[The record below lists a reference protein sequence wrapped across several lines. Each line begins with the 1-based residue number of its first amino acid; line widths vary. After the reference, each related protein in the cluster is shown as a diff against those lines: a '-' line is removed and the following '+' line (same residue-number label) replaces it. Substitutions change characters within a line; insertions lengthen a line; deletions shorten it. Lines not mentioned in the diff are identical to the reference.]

1 MHKGTDKGSFYNE
14 RFLRGMP
21 FLSKKLKRVGGAKVE
36 VDATINNE
44 PDLHQISR
52 MYPPPLEVRK
62 DTSDYIVLSIIN
74 RSIQEHGP
82 KAKMPFIEL
91 PASNDSQQQSSKTS
105 SEANEDDRKVAADA
119 AAALPPPPRPP
130 SSTIDTVSSS
140 LSSSNDPLI
149 GLRQQ
154 LEINQCHIENL
165 LLQNQQLA
173 IQLQYQLLQIANTA
187 QSVQQN
193 QVNYPTQANNMPNMP
208 VVMFPDLPPM
218 PNTSTSHQDEEL
230 VASKQEPH
238 GPSGG
243 S

>member
-44 PDLHQISR
+44 PDLLTISD
-52 MYPPPLEVRK
+52 MYPPPLEVPK

-82 KAKMPFIEL
+82 KAKMPFIKL
-91 PASNDSQQQSSKTS
+91 PASNDSQHQSSKT
-105 SEANEDDRKVAADA
+105 SEANEDDRKVAAE
-119 AAALPPPPRPP
+119 ALPPPPRPP
-130 SSTIDTVSSS
+130 SSTIDTVSSL

-154 LEINQCHIENL
+154 LEINQYHIENL
-165 LLQNQQLA
+165 LRQNQQLA
-173 IQLQYQLLQIANTA
+173 IQLQYQVLQIANTT

-193 QVNYPTQANNMPNMP
+193 QNYPMQVNMPPNMP

-218 PNTSTSHQDEEL
+218 PNTSTSQQDQEL
-230 VASKQEPH
+230 AASSSKQDSPTRPNGE
-238 GPSGG
+238 S
-243 S
+243 

>member
-1 MHKGTDKGSFYNE
+1 MHKGTDKGSFFNE

-44 PDLHQISR
+44 PDLLTISD
-52 MYPPPLEVRK
+52 MYPPPLEVPK

-82 KAKMPFIEL
+82 KAKMPFIKL

-105 SEANEDDRKVAADA
+105 EANEDDRKVAAEA
-119 AAALPPPPRPP
+119 AAVLPLPPRPL
-130 SSTIDTVSSS
+130 SSTIDNVSSS

-165 LLQNQQLA
+165 LRQNQQLA
-173 IQLQYQLLQIANTA
+173 IQLQYQVLQIANTT
-187 QSVQQN
+187 QSIQQN
-193 QVNYPTQANNMPNMP
+193 QKLSNAT
-208 VVMFPDLPPM
+208 
-218 PNTSTSHQDEEL
+218 TS
-230 VASKQEPH
+230 
-238 GPSGG
+238 
-243 S
+243 